1 MKLSFPPSL
10 ARWIRLPYVVCIV
23 ALFVPSASSSPAFAQ
38 SGGVLTN
45 GNAIYSISNGPTT
58 IGSAGPTA
66 TFRPEGAVD
75 HLDQN
80 WWWYSVVGDTRERPF
95 GEYGGPVISGG
106 MTATSSFSG
115 DTAILTFT
123 ESRFTATYTMTLV
136 DGATPGSARLN
147 QSFLVTNLTNGTLN
161 LSLFNY
167 VDYDLNGKSNTAS
180 DEDSSIA
187 TLVSPGLIQNVDA
200 GTVALFQGDN
210 PTFYQVTEYS
220 NLLSWLQDG
229 ALINGTGDLN
239 NTGLPFGPED
249 FTAAMQWDLVI
260 AQGGSA
266 LVTGYLE
273 IVPEPGSIALLLLV
287 GVGLGVWARKR
298 RKPIGCELTGLELE
312 PTA

>member
-1 MKLSFPPSL
+1 VQLSLPLSL
-10 ARWIRLPYVVCIV
+10 ARWIRLQHAVGLSV
-23 ALFVPSASSSPAFAQ
+23 LFLLGLQGAPAHAQ
-38 SGGVLTN
+38 TGGVLTD
-45 GNAIYSISNGPTT
+45 GNAIYSVSNGPTT

-66 TFRPEGAVD
+66 IFRPEGGID

-115 DTAILTFT
+115 DTAVLTFT

-167 VDYDLNGKSNTAS
+167 VDYDLNGKSDTVS
-180 DEDSSIA
+180 EEDSSIA
-187 TLVSPGLIQNVDA
+187 TLISPGLIQNVDA
-200 GTVALFQGDN
+200 GTAALFQGDN
-210 PTFYQVTEYS
+210 PNFYQVAEYS
-220 NLLSWLQDG
+220 NLLSWLQDA

-249 FTAAMQWDLVI
+249 FTAAMQWDLVL

-273 IVPEPGSIALLLLV
+273 IVPEPSSIALLLV
-287 GVGLGVWARKR
+287 AGAGLGVWARKR
-298 RKPIGCELTGLELE
+298 RRPSVPEQAMLE

>member
-1 MKLSFPPSL
+1 MKLSHHPSF
-10 ARWIRLPYVVCIV
+10 ARWIRLQHTVGLV
-23 ALFVPSASSSPAFAQ
+23 ALFVLCLQGASALGQ
-38 SGGVLTN
+38 TGGVLTN
-45 GNAIYSISNGPTT
+45 GNASYSVSNGPTT

-80 WWWYSVVGDTRERPF
+80 WWWYSVVGDARERPF

-115 DTAILTFT
+115 DTAVLTFT

-167 VDYDLNGKSNTAS
+167 VDYDLNGKSDTVS
-180 DEDSSIA
+180 EEDSSIA
-187 TLVSPGLIQNVDA
+187 TLLSPGLIQNVDA
-200 GTVALFQGDN
+200 GTAALFQGDN
-210 PTFYQVTEYS
+210 PSFYQVTEYS

-249 FTAAMQWDLVI
+249 FTAAMQWDLVL

-273 IVPEPGSIALLLLV
+273 IVPEPSSIALLLV
-287 GVGLGVWARKR
+287 AGAGLGVWARKR
-298 RKPIGCELTGLELE
+298 RKPNVPEQAVLE